1 MGVPEKLAERMSMA
15 EQHEYLR
22 ARFSR
27 RSMIRGGAVTL
38 GAVAGGAFVPGAT
51 ARAAA
56 PVRHTAPAA
65 TPVDGALV
73 APFGRHL
80 AYGNDPRTE
89 ITVSWQVPV
98 AVRKPFIRVGAHPW
112 DLSRRIE
119 AEVRTLYTP
128 AGVGASGDHTQ
139 YYLHAELTHLRPGR
153 TYYYGVGHEGFDPA
167 QPRLAGTLGTFTT
180 APAHKAPFTFT
191 AFGDEGVGYHGLANN
206 ALLLG
211 QNPAFHLHAGD
222 IAYADPS
229 GAGRTT
235 DAGFD
240 ARTWDQFL
248 AQTESVAKQ
257 VPWMPA
263 YGNHDM
269 EAWYSPNG
277 YGGEEA
283 RWNLPDNGPDKR
295 NLPGVY
301 SFVYGNTAVISLDAN
316 DVSFE
321 IPANLG
327 ISGGTQTEWL
337 EGRLKTFRAAKDVD
351 FIVVFFHHC
360 AYCTST
366 GHASEGGVRQEW
378 VPLFE
383 KYTVDLV
390 INGHNHQYERT
401 DVIKGGEVAKELPI
415 GGTAYPETEGVV
427 YVTAGAAGRGL
438 YAFSA
443 PESYEGHEHETDFV
457 ASFVN
462 TKGGKVDETV
472 AWSRVRYLDYS
483 FLRVDVTPAPKG
495 RQTTLKVS
503 GIAETGHRVDH
514 FTVSRRAK

>member
-1 MGVPEKLAERMSMA
+1 MGVPEQLADRMSMA

-27 RSMIRGGAVTL
+27 RNLIRGGAVTL
-38 GAVAGGAFVPGAT
+38 GAVAGGAFVPGAV
-51 ARAAA
+51 AQAAV
-56 PVRHTAPAA
+56 PTQRTSPA
-65 TPVDGALV
+65 TEHVDGSLV

-89 ITVSWQVPV
+89 MTVSWQVPV
-98 AVRKPFIRVGAHPW
+98 AVKKPFIRIGAHPW

-139 YYLHAELTHLRPGR
+139 YYVHARLSHLRPGR
-153 TYYYGVGHEGFDPA
+153 TYYYGVGHQGFDPA
-167 QPRLAGTLGTFTT
+167 EAHLLGTLGTFTT
-180 APAHKAPFTFT
+180 APDRREPFTFT
-191 AFGDEGVGYHGLANN
+191 AFGDQGVGYHGLANDS
-206 ALLLG
+206 LILG
-211 QNPAFHLHAGD
+211 QNPSFHLHAGD
-222 IAYADPS
+222 IAYADPA
-229 GAGRTT
+229 GAGQSA
-235 DAGFD
+235 DSGFD
-240 ARTWDQFL
+240 SRVWDQFL
-248 AQTESVAKQ
+248 AQTESVAKS
-257 VPWMPA
+257 VPWMVS

-283 RWNLPDNGPDKR
+283 RFTLPDNGPDKAH
-295 NLPGVY
+295 LPGVY
-301 SFVYGNTAVISLDAN
+301 SFVHGNTAIISLDPN

-327 ISGGTQTEWL
+327 ISGGTQTTWFEAQ
-337 EGRLKTFRAAKDVD
+337 LKKYRGARDID

-366 GHASEGGVRQEW
+366 SHASEGGVRQEW

-401 DVIKGGEVAKELPI
+401 DVIKDNKVAKKLAI
-415 GGTAYPETEGVV
+415 GDTAYPETEGVV
-427 YVTAGAAGRGL
+427 YVTAGAAGRSL

-443 PESYEGHEHETDFV
+443 PDSYEGHLNERDSV

-462 TKGGKVDETV
+462 TKDGKVDETV
-472 AWSRVRYLDYS
+472 AWSRVRYLNYS
-483 FLRVDVTPAPKG
+483 FLRVDVEPAARGHYAK
-495 RQTTLKVS
+495 LKVS
-503 GIAETGHRVDH
+503 GIAETGDRIDH
-514 FTVSRRAK
+514 FTVARRAK